1 LDALIRQAIQNK
13 RVIEFTYNGLPRIAE
28 PHIYGSKDGVLQI
41 LAYQIGGR
49 SSKGGLPEWRRFD
62 LPAMRNLQL
71 TTASFPG
78 AREYQ
83 ARHSAWD
90 HKFMIVTRP

>member
-1 LDALIRQAIQNK
+1 MDALIRQAIHDK
-13 RVIEFTYNGLPRIAE
+13 RVIEFMYNGFRRIAE
-28 PHIYGSKDGVLQI
+28 PHIYGRKDGVLQI
-41 LAYQIGGR
+41 LAYQIGGQ

-62 LPAMRNLQL
+62 FPMMLNLQL
-71 TTASFPG
+71 TADSFLG

-90 HKFMIVTRP
+90 QKFMIVTPP

>member
-1 LDALIRQAIQNK
+1 MDALLRQAIQDK

-28 PHIYGSKDGVLQI
+28 PHIYGMKNGIMQI

-49 SSKGGLPEWRRFD
+49 SSNGGLPEWRRFE

-71 TTASFPG
+71 TAVSFPG

-90 HKFMIVTRP
+90 LKFMIVSTP